1 MSKETESNTF
11 PPEQVV
17 RGIYEVIVVGA
28 GHAGCEAALASA
40 RMGRKTLLLTMNL
53 DSVAL
58 MPCNPSMGGPAKGH
72 LIKEIDALGGEVGR
86 NTDRTFI
93 QIRLL
98 NTSKGPAVQA
108 LRAQCDKQAYRLAM
122 KFALE
127 GQPNLEL
134 KQATIARLLSH
145 IGDDGRPV
153 VTGVVTNNG
162 WQYEAGAIILTT
174 GTFINGRLVVGEKT
188 QPGGR
193 AGEGPALGISDSLRA
208 LGLEV
213 RRFKTGTPPRIDART
228 IDFSKT
234 EPQPGNRIPLY
245 FSGTF
250 INGRLVVG
258 EKTQPGGRAGEGPA
272 LGISDSLRAL
282 GLEVRRF
289 KTGTPPR
296 IDARTIDFS
305 KTEPQPGNRI
315 PLYFSQDVS
324 ARQDVQLPG
333 GRPNP
338 IYPITDED
346 LNGWRPQLPCYLIHT
361 TERTH
366 QIIRDNLHR
375 SPLYTGI
382 IEGIGPRYCPSI
394 EDKIVRFA
402 DKNRHQI
409 FLEPEGWRTGE
420 VYVQGMNTSLPED
433 VQLAMLRS
441 IPALEHVEMM
451 RVGYAVEYDYVPPEQ
466 LYPTLQTKPVSGLF
480 LAGQINGTSGYE
492 EAAAQGIMA
501 GINAALHVHD
511 EEPFVLGRHEAYI
524 GVLIDDL
531 VTRPMSEPY
540 RLHTSRA
547 EYRLLLRPESADLRL
562 SDYAYKFGLIDD
574 TRYAQV
580 INKRDSI
587 RRTLAQLDILVFTSS
602 RTTEAYA
609 QEIGFA
615 PLGQMLT
622 ARELLRRPTV
632 TYHQVARLAEQ
643 VEPALPPL
651 TESVAEEVELQVKYE
666 SYVRKQEQTV
676 HRTRRMEEHLIPQT
690 IDYNAVQHL
699 RTQARQKL
707 MRTLPRTI
715 GQASRVEGVTPAD
728 IAILMVY
735 LEKQRL
741 VQINT

>member
-1 MSKETESNTF
+1 MGTNAENKTVS
-11 PPEQVV
+11 PEQIA
-17 RGIYEVIVVGA
+17 RGRYEVIVVGA

-72 LIKEIDALGGEVGR
+72 LIKEIDALGGEIGR

-122 KFALE
+122 KYVLE
-127 GQPNLEL
+127 SQPNLEL
-134 KQATIARLLSH
+134 KQATIARMLSEV
-145 IGDDGRPV
+145 GPDGRPV
-153 VTGVVTNNG
+153 MTGVVTSNG
-162 WQYEAGAIILTT
+162 WQYMAGAIILTT

-193 AGEGPALGISDSLRA
+193 AGEGPALGISDALKA

-234 EPQPGNRIPLY
+234 EPQPVSRVPH
-245 FSGTF
+245 
-250 INGRLVVG
+250 
-258 EKTQPGGRAGEGPA
+258 
-272 LGISDSLRAL
+272 
-282 GLEVRRF
+282 
-289 KTGTPPR
+289 
-296 IDARTIDFS
+296 
-305 KTEPQPGNRI
+305 
-315 PLYFSQDVS
+315 YFSQDTK
-324 ARQDVQLPG
+324 AREDVQLPG
-333 GRPNP
+333 SRPNP
-338 IYPITDED
+338 IYPVTDED
-346 LNGWRPQLPCYLIHT
+346 LYGWRPQLPCYLVRT
-361 TERTH
+361 TEQTH
-366 QIIRDNLHR
+366 QIIRNNLHR
-375 SPLYTGI
+375 SPLYTGV

-402 DKNRHQI
+402 DKSAHQV

-441 IPALEHVEMM
+441 IPALERVEVM
-451 RVGYAVEYDYVPPEQ
+451 RVGYAVEYDHVPPAQ
-466 LYPTLQTKPVSGLF
+466 LFTTLETKAVAGLF

-501 GINAALHVHD
+501 GINAALYVMG

-531 VTRPMSEPY
+531 VTKSMSEPY

-574 TRYAQV
+574 ERYARVVQ
-580 INKRDSI
+580 KRESI
-587 RRTLAQLDILVFTSS
+587 SHALAQLDTLTFTSS
-602 RTTEAYA
+602 RSVEMIA
-609 QEIGFA
+609 QEIGIA
-615 PLGQMLT
+615 PLGQRLT
-622 ARELLRRPTV
+622 ACDLLRRPEV
-632 TYHQVARLAEQ
+632 RYHHIVALTKRVNEIGRKSPGNWTTG
-643 VEPALPPL
+643 VEHPL
-651 TESVAEEVELQVKYE
+651 RGNNV
-666 SYVRKQEQTV
+666 
-676 HRTRRMEEHLIPQT
+676 
-690 IDYNAVQHL
+690 
-699 RTQARQKL
+699 
-707 MRTLPRTI
+707 
-715 GQASRVEGVTPAD
+715 
-728 IAILMVY
+728 ILSEAKDLY
-735 LEKQRL
+735 S
-741 VQINT
+741 

>member
-1 MSKETESNTF
+1 MSNESEDKVL
-11 PPEQVV
+11 PPVQVL

-28 GHAGCEAALASA
+28 GHAGCEAALACA

-93 QIRLL
+93 QVRLL

-122 KFALE
+122 KYVLE

-134 KQATIARLLSH
+134 KQATIARLLSD
-145 IGDDGRPV
+145 IGDDGRAK

-162 WQYEAGAIILTT
+162 WQYEASAIILTT

-193 AGEGPALGISDSLRA
+193 AGEGPALGISDSLIA

-234 EPQPGNRIPLY
+234 VPQPGSREPL
-245 FSGTF
+245 F
-250 INGRLVVG
+250 
-258 EKTQPGGRAGEGPA
+258 
-272 LGISDSLRAL
+272 
-282 GLEVRRF
+282 
-289 KTGTPPR
+289 
-296 IDARTIDFS
+296 
-305 KTEPQPGNRI
+305 
-315 PLYFSQDVS
+315 FSQDTT
-324 ARQDVQLPG
+324 AREDVQLPG
-333 GRPNP
+333 DRPNP
-338 IYPITDED
+338 IYPVTDED
-346 LNGWRPQLPCYLIHT
+346 LNGWRPQLPCYLVHT
-361 TERTH
+361 TEQTH
-366 QIIRDNLHR
+366 QIIRNNLHR

-441 IPALEHVEMM
+441 IPALERVEMM

-466 LYPTLQTKPVSGLF
+466 LSPTLQTKAVRGLF

-492 EAAAQGIMA
+492 AAAAQGIIA
-501 GINAALHVHD
+501 GINAALHVRG
-511 EEPFVLGRHEAYI
+511 EAPFVLGRHEAYI
-524 GVLIDDL
+524 GVMIDDL

-562 SDYAYKFGLIDD
+562 SDYAYTYGLIDD
-574 TRYAQV
+574 ARYAQV
-580 INKRDSI
+580 VHKRESI
-587 RRTLAQLDILVFTSS
+587 QRTLTQLDTLVFTSS
-602 RTTEAYA
+602 RTTETFV
-609 QEIGFA
+609 QEIGLD
-615 PLGQMLT
+615 PLGQMLS
-622 ARELLRRPTV
+622 ARELLRRPSV
-632 TYHQVARLAEQ
+632 TYHQVTQLAQNVFYTKKSATESCGDDYGSRLENVGGHAHDSEYLL
-643 VEPALPPL
+643 PAL
-651 TESVAEEVELQVKYE
+651 TASVAEEVELQVKYE
-666 SYVRKQEQTV
+666 SYVHKQEQIV
-676 HRTRRMEEHLIPQT
+676 HRTRRMEEHHIPET

-707 MRTLPRTI
+707 IRTRPRTI

-728 IAILMVY
+728 IAMLMIY
-735 LEKQRL
+735 LEKQHL
-741 VQINT
+741 TKAEMPT

>member
-1 MSKETESNTF
+1 MRNDLDYFSNAS
-11 PPEQVV
+11 EGLL
-17 RGIYEVIVVGA
+17 RGKYEVIVIGA

-72 LIKEIDALGGEVGR
+72 LIKEIDALGGEIGR

-122 KFALE
+122 KFVLE
-127 GQPNLEL
+127 SQPNLEL
-134 KQATIARLLSH
+134 KQATITHLLSYNC
-145 IGDDGRPV
+145 DDGRKTV
-153 VTGVVTNNG
+153 MGVITNNG
-162 WQYEAGAIILTT
+162 WQYEANAVVMTT

-193 AGEGPALGISDSLRA
+193 AGEGPALGISGSLQD
-208 LGLEV
+208 LGLYV

-228 IDFSKT
+228 IDYSQT
-234 EPQPGNRIPLY
+234 EPQPGSRTPLY
-245 FSGTF
+245 FSW
-250 INGRLVVG
+250 
-258 EKTQPGGRAGEGPA
+258 
-272 LGISDSLRAL
+272 DM
-282 GLEVRRF
+282 
-289 KTGTPPR
+289 
-296 IDARTIDFS
+296 
-305 KTEPQPGNRI
+305 
-315 PLYFSQDVS
+315 S
-324 ARQDVQLPG
+324 AREDVQLPS

-338 IYPITDED
+338 VYPVTNED
-346 LNGWRPQLPCYLIHT
+346 LQGWRPQLPCYLVRT
-361 TERTH
+361 SERTH

-402 DKNRHQI
+402 DKVSHQI
-409 FLEPEGWRTGE
+409 FLEPEGWRTSE

-441 IPALEHVEMM
+441 IPGLARAEMM

-466 LYPTLQTKPVSGLF
+466 LQPSMQTKVVAGLF

-501 GINAALHVHD
+501 GINAALYARG

-531 VTRPMSEPY
+531 VTRPTSEPY

-547 EYRLLLRPESADLRL
+547 EHRLLLRSASADLRL
-562 SDYAYKFGLIDD
+562 SDYAYKFGLISEE
-574 TRYAQV
+574 RYAQV
-580 INKRDSI
+580 LQKREHI
-587 RRTLAQLDILVFTSS
+587 QQALGQLDQTIFTSS
-602 RTTEAYA
+602 RLIETCA
-609 QEIGFA
+609 QEVGLQT
-615 PLGQMLT
+615 LGQMLS
-622 ARELLRRPTV
+622 ARELLRRPEV
-632 TYHQVARLAEQ
+632 RYEQVAHLSQRIEQ
-643 VEPALPPL
+643 ERAHVETWNGGEETVEAGSAQDMIVRSAPVRFPMLSEE
-651 TESVAEEVELQVKYE
+651 TAEEVELQVKYE
-666 SYVRKQEQTV
+666 AYIRKQEQMV
-676 HRTRRMEEHLIPQT
+676 HRMQRLEEMRIPATVVYQE
-690 IDYNAVQHL
+690 IPHL
-699 RTQARQKL
+699 RTEARQKL
-707 MRTLPRTI
+707 MRMLPRTV
-715 GQASRVEGVTPAD
+715 GQAARVEGVTPAD
-728 IAILMVY
+728 IAILMIH
-735 LEKQRL
+735 LEKLRAERSSS
-741 VQINT
+741 

>member
-1 MSKETESNTF
+1 MTNTTDHST
-11 PPEQVV
+11 PPDQIL
-17 RGIYEVIVVGA
+17 RGTYEVIIVGA

-98 NTSKGPAVQA
+98 NTGKGPAVQA

-127 GQPNLEL
+127 AQPNLEL
-134 KQATIARLLSH
+134 KQATITHLLSR
-145 IGDDGRPV
+145 IGPDGRPT
-153 VTGVVTNNG
+153 VTGIVTNTG
-162 WQYEAGAIILTT
+162 WQYEARAIILTT

-193 AGEGPALGISDSLRA
+193 AGEGPALGISDSLQG

-234 EPQPGNRIPLY
+234 EPQPG
-245 FSGTF
+245 S
-250 INGRLVVG
+250 
-258 EKTQPGGRAGEGPA
+258 
-272 LGISDSLRAL
+272 
-282 GLEVRRF
+282 
-289 KTGTPPR
+289 
-296 IDARTIDFS
+296 
-305 KTEPQPGNRI
+305 RI
-315 PLYFSQDVS
+315 PLYFSQDSS
-324 ARQDVQLPG
+324 ARKDIQLPG
-333 GRPNP
+333 SRPNP
-338 IYPITDED
+338 LYPVTDED
-346 LNGWRPQLPCYLIHT
+346 LHGWRPQLPCYLVRT

-366 QIIRDNLHR
+366 QIIRSNLHR
-375 SPLYTGI
+375 SPLYTGV

-402 DKNRHQI
+402 DKSSHQI

-451 RVGYAVEYDYVPPEQ
+451 RVGYAVEYDYVPPHQ
-466 LYPTLQTKPVSGLF
+466 LFPTLQTKIVSGLF

-501 GINAALHVHD
+501 GINAALYARH
-511 EEPFVLGRHEAYI
+511 EEAFVLGRHEAYI

-547 EYRLLLRPESADLRL
+547 EYRLLLRPDSADLRL
-562 SDYAYKFGLIDD
+562 SDYAHRFGLIDD
-574 TRYAQV
+574 TRYTQV
-580 INKRDSI
+580 VDKRRHI
-587 RRTLAQLDILVFTSS
+587 QETLSQLDKVVFTSS
-602 RTTEAYA
+602 RSIEIAA
-609 QEIGFA
+609 QELDIA

-622 ARELLRRPTV
+622 ARELLRRPGLH
-632 TYHQVARLAEQ
+632 YSQVMQLAQRVHAPSHLEVGAQ
-643 VEPALPPL
+643 FIAPLFPALPDE
-651 TESVAEEVELQVKYE
+651 TAEEVELQVKYE
-666 SYVRKQEQTV
+666 NYVRKQEQIV
-676 HRTRRMEEHLIPQT
+676 HRTKRLEEQRIPESINYQE
-690 IDYNAVQHL
+690 ISHL
-699 RTQARQKL
+699 RTEARQKL
-707 MRTLPRTI
+707 TRTLPRTV

-728 IAILMVY
+728 VAILMVY
-735 LEKQRL
+735 LEKHREAMKHSNK
-741 VQINT
+741 NTIKNSFFVHEN

>member
-1 MSKETESNTF
+1 MRNESEDNVL
-11 PPEQVV
+11 PPVQVL
-17 RGIYEVIVVGA
+17 RGVYEVIVVGA
-28 GHAGCEAALASA
+28 GHAGCEAALACA

-72 LIKEIDALGGEVGR
+72 LIKEIDALGGEIGR

-93 QIRLL
+93 QMRLL

-122 KFALE
+122 KFVLE

-134 KQATIARLLSH
+134 KQVTSARLLSEV
-145 IGDDGRPV
+145 GDDGRPRI
-153 VTGVVTNNG
+153 TGVVTNSG
-162 WQYEAGAIILTT
+162 WQYKARAVIMTT

-193 AGEGPALGISDSLRA
+193 AGEGPALGISEALRA

-228 IDFSKT
+228 IDYSQT
-234 EPQPGNRIPLY
+234 ELQPGSRVPLY
-245 FSGTF
+245 FS
-250 INGRLVVG
+250 RDL
-258 EKTQPGGRAGEGPA
+258 
-272 LGISDSLRAL
+272 
-282 GLEVRRF
+282 
-289 KTGTPPR
+289 
-296 IDARTIDFS
+296 
-305 KTEPQPGNRI
+305 
-315 PLYFSQDVS
+315 S
-324 ARQDVQLPG
+324 ARNDVQLPG

-338 IYPITDED
+338 IYPTTDED
-346 LNGWRPQLPCYLIHT
+346 LHGWRSQLPCYLVRT

-366 QIIRDNLHR
+366 QVIRDNLHR

-382 IEGIGPRYCPSI
+382 IEGVGPRYCPSI

-402 DKNRHQI
+402 DKVSHQI

-466 LYPTLQTKPVSGLF
+466 LFATMQTKAVAGLF

-501 GINAALHVHD
+501 GISAALHARN
-511 EEPFVLGRHEAYI
+511 EAPFVLGRHEAYI

-547 EYRLLLRPESADLRL
+547 EYRLLLRPDSADLRL

-574 TRYAQV
+574 ERYAQV
-580 INKRDSI
+580 AQKREEIERALSRIDEV
-587 RRTLAQLDILVFTSS
+587 VFTSS
-602 RTTEAYA
+602 RIVETYA
-609 QEIGFA
+609 QEIGI
-615 PLGQMLT
+615 PVLGQMLS
-622 ARELLRRPTV
+622 ARELLRRPAV
-632 TYHQVARLAEQ
+632 RYHQVAQLAQRVVEQ
-643 VEPALPPL
+643 SGLRSLDNIEGTEDQVLPALA
-651 TESVAEEVELQVKYE
+651 SSAAEEVELQVKYE
-666 SYVRKQEQTV
+666 GYVRKQEQLV
-676 HRTRRMEEHLIPQT
+676 HRTQRLEEQRIPDT
-690 IDYNAVQHL
+690 IDYQAIQHM

-707 MRTLPRTI
+707 SQIRPQTV

-728 IAILMVY
+728 VAILMVY
-735 LEKQRL
+735 LEKLRTAS
-741 VQINT
+741 VH

>member
-1 MSKETESNTF
+1 MENG
-11 PPEQVV
+11 QVALQHLL
-17 RGIYEVIVVGA
+17 RGVYEVIVVGA

-40 RMGRKTLLLTMNL
+40 RMGRKTLLITMNL

-72 LIKEIDALGGEVGR
+72 LIKEIDALGGEIGR

-93 QIRLL
+93 QIRML

-122 KFALE
+122 KFVLE

-145 IGDDGRPV
+145 TDEQGRQV
-153 VTGVVTNNG
+153 IDGVVTNNG
-162 WQYEAGAIILTT
+162 WRYEAKAVVLTT

-193 AGEGPALGISDSLRA
+193 AGEGPALGLSDSLRG
-208 LGLEV
+208 LGLEI

-234 EPQPGNRIPLY
+234 EPQPGSRVPL
-245 FSGTF
+245 F
-250 INGRLVVG
+250 
-258 EKTQPGGRAGEGPA
+258 
-272 LGISDSLRAL
+272 
-282 GLEVRRF
+282 
-289 KTGTPPR
+289 
-296 IDARTIDFS
+296 FS
-305 KTEPQPGNRI
+305 K
-315 PLYFSQDVS
+315 DVS
-324 ARQDVQLPG
+324 ARVDVQLPG

-338 IYPITDED
+338 IYPVTDED
-346 LNGWRPQLPCYLIHT
+346 LHGWRPQLPCYLVRT
-361 TERTH
+361 TARTH

-402 DKNRHQI
+402 DKASHQI

-466 LYPTLQTKPVSGLF
+466 LLPTLETKAVSGLF
-480 LAGQINGTSGYE
+480 HAGQINGTSGYE
-492 EAAAQGIMA
+492 EAAAQGIVA
-501 GINAALHVHD
+501 GINAALHARGED
-511 EEPFVLGRHEAYI
+511 PFVLGRHEAYI

-547 EYRLLLRPESADLRL
+547 EYRLLLRADSADLRL
-562 SDYAYKFGLIDD
+562 SDYAYRFGLIDEQ
-574 TRYAQV
+574 RYSDVVRRREMIQ
-580 INKRDSI
+580 
-587 RRTLAQLDILVFTSS
+587 RTLAQLDRKVFTSS
-602 RTTEAYA
+602 RLVESAA
-609 QEIGFA
+609 RALGIGS
-615 PLGQMLT
+615 LGQMLT
-622 ARELLRRPTV
+622 ARELLRRPDV
-632 TYHQVARLAEQ
+632 RYFQVAQLSASVAASHNGE
-643 VEPALPPL
+643 VHGESNGNDVASMHVLPALPD
-651 TESVAEEVELQVKYE
+651 EAADEVELQVKYE
-666 SYVRKQEQTV
+666 SYIRKQEQMV
-676 HRTRRMEEHLIPQT
+676 HRTRRLEEMRIPESL
-690 IDYNAVQHL
+690 DYQQIPHL
-699 RTQARQKL
+699 RTEARQKL
-707 MRTLPRTI
+707 TRTRPRTV

-735 LEKQRL
+735 LEKVRAL
-741 VQINT
+741 RASS

>member
-1 MSKETESNTF
+1 MGTNGENKTVS
-11 PPEQVV
+11 PEQIV
-17 RGIYEVIVVGA
+17 RGRYEVIVVGA

-40 RMGRKTLLLTMNL
+40 RMGRRTLLLTMNL

-72 LIKEIDALGGEVGR
+72 LLKEIDALGGEAGC

-127 GQPNLEL
+127 GQPNLDL
-134 KQATIARLLSH
+134 KQATITRLLSH

-153 VTGVVTNNG
+153 ITGVVTNNG
-162 WQYEAGAIILTT
+162 WQYEARAIILTT

-193 AGEGPALGISDSLRA
+193 AGEGPALGISESLRA

-234 EPQPGNRIPLY
+234 EPQPGSRVPL
-245 FSGTF
+245 F
-250 INGRLVVG
+250 
-258 EKTQPGGRAGEGPA
+258 
-272 LGISDSLRAL
+272 
-282 GLEVRRF
+282 
-289 KTGTPPR
+289 
-296 IDARTIDFS
+296 
-305 KTEPQPGNRI
+305 
-315 PLYFSQDVS
+315 FSQDTS
-324 ARQDVQLPG
+324 AREDVQLPG

-338 IYPITDED
+338 IYPVTDED
-346 LNGWRPQLPCYLIHT
+346 LNGWRPQLPCYLVHT

-441 IPALEHVEMM
+441 IPALERVEMM

-466 LYPTLQTKPVSGLF
+466 LSPTLQTKAVRGLF

-501 GINAALHVHD
+501 GINAALYAYG
-511 EEPFVLGRHEAYI
+511 EPGFVLRSHEGYI

-547 EYRLLLRPESADLRL
+547 EYRLLLRPDSADLRL
-562 SDYAYKFGLIDD
+562 SAYAYRFGLIDD
-574 TRYAQV
+574 ARYAHVAQ
-580 INKRDSI
+580 KRESI
-587 RRTLAQLDILVFTSS
+587 QRALAQVDTVVFTSS
-602 RTTEAYA
+602 RLVETCA
-609 QEIGFA
+609 QEVGIA
-615 PLGQMLT
+615 PLGQRLS
-622 ARELLRRPTV
+622 ARELLRRPEVRYT
-632 TYHQVARLAEQ
+632 Q
-643 VEPALPPL
+643 VEQLAQRVASPSLPGLPGA
-651 TESVAEEVELQVKYE
+651 TAEEVELQVKYE
-666 SYVRKQEQTV
+666 SYVRKQEQIV
-676 HRTRRMEEHLIPQT
+676 HRTRRLEEQLIPAT
-690 IDYNAVQHL
+690 ITYQDVPHL
-699 RTQARQKL
+699 RTQARQDRKS
-707 MRTLPRTI
+707 T
-715 GQASRVEGVTPAD
+715 
-728 IAILMVY
+728 
-735 LEKQRL
+735 RL
-741 VQINT
+741 NSSH